1 MIWVAMITG
10 SMPVSGRAPCA
21 PLPVMWM
28 SNRPPPAI
36 CGPERMANLPTSSF
50 GRLCM
55 PKICS
60 QGNFSNSPSLTI
72 ASAPPRPSSAG
83 WKMKWTVPSKLR
95 VADRYLAAPSSMVV
109 WPSWPQACMR
119 PLCWLR
125 WSKVLC
131 SSIGSAS
138 MSARSPIGARIV
150 ADADGA
156 DDAGLADAGR
166 DLAAPFLELLG
177 HDRAVRSS
185 SKPSSGWAWMSR
197 RMAVSSADEGGDLGL
212 DIHGLQDSNR
222 KDVITRRNSAPCTF
236 GYAWPPSVRRYRCTP
251 RDIKFVFRNFRYPC

>member
-21 PLPVMWM
+21 PLPVILM

-36 CGPERMANLPTSSF
+36 CGPERMANLPTSSL
-50 GRLCM
+50 GLLCM

-83 WKMKWTVPSKLR
+83 WKMKCTVPSKLR
-95 VADRYLAAPSSMVV
+95 VAERYLAAPSSIVV

-119 PLCWLR
+119 PWWLAAMVEGV
-125 WSKVLC
+125 VLVHRQR
-131 SSIGSAS
+131 IHVGAQ
-138 MSARSPIGARIV
+138 PDGARIV
-150 ADADGA
+150 ADPDGA

-166 DLAAPFLELLG
+166 DLAAPFLEL
-177 HDRAVRSS
+177 RSPRSSTVRSS

-197 RMAVSSADEGGDLGL
+197 RMAVSSAASGGDLGFDL
-212 DIHGLQDSNR
+212 HVAIGTPDR

-236 GYAWPPSVRRYRCTP
+236 GYEWPPSGRT
-251 RDIKFVFRNFRYPC
+251 

>member
-1 MIWVAMITG
+1 
-10 SMPVSGRAPCA
+10 
-21 PLPVMWM
+21 
-28 SNRPPPAI
+28 
-36 CGPERMANLPTSSF
+36 MANLPTSSF

-60 QGNFSNSPSLTI
+60 HGNLSNSPSLTI

-95 VADRYLAAPSSMVV
+95 VDDRYLAAPSSMVV

-138 MSARSPIGARIV
+138 MSARSPIAL
-150 ADADGA
+150 
-156 DDAGLADAGR
+156 GLLPTRMVPTTPVLPMPVVTSTPHSLSFSATMR
-166 DLAAPFLELLG
+166 L
-177 HDRAVRSS
+177 VRSS

-197 RMAVSSADEGGDLGL
+197 RMAVSSADGGGDLGL
-212 DIHGLQDSNR
+212 DVHGDSGLQQEGR
-222 KDVITRRNSAPCTF
+222 H
-236 GYAWPPSVRRYRCTP
+236 YTP
-251 RDIKFVFRNFRYPC
+251 KFVAMHVRIEVPAVRQHIGAGVRGSTVPVPR